1 MTDKRT
7 KEIKIRLTDAEHAQL
22 LERSQKA
29 RLAEWMREYCLSAA
43 AKRPRI
49 SPPKVEPA
57 LLRQLAGIGNNLNQ
71 VARRLNELDVPSADQ
86 LAALVNLG
94 GIEREL
100 AEIRKRYSLDDR

>member
-1 MTDKRT
+1 MTEKRT
-7 KEIKIRLTDAEHAQL
+7 KEIKVRLTEAEHAQL

-29 RLAEWMREYCLSAA
+29 RLAEWMREYCLGAA
-43 AKRPRI
+43 TKRPRV
-49 SPPKVEPA
+49 SPPKVDPA

-71 VARRLNELDVPSADQ
+71 TARRLNELDIPRADR

-100 AEIRKRYSLDDR
+100 AAIRAAHSLDDR